1 MNVLII
7 GNGGRENAI
16 AWSVYASPLLGKLF
30 CMPGN
35 PGIANYATCINGNI
49 LDNNEV
55 YKCILE
61 YSIDVVIVGPET
73 PLVNGI
79 VDFLENKNIKVF
91 GPSFRAAKL
100 EGSKIFAREFC
111 KKYSIPQPNF
121 QSFSNIIKAQSYIK
135 SMDEKNGYV
144 IKADGLASGKG
155 VVVTNNRNEALNYI
169 NDLMVNEIF
178 GDAGKSLLIEER
190 LEGPEASIFAL
201 SDGKNHVLFSTAQDY
216 ERVFENNNGPNTG
229 GMGSISPSPIIDE
242 MMLERINKEIILPV
256 INGMRMEGT
265 PFKGVLYTGIMIS
278 DKNPK
283 VIEFNVRFGDP
294 ETQALLPRLKSD
306 FLTAILTTIDG
317 GLEHFNLRWHD
328 QIALNVVLAS
338 KGYPGKYEINKEIT
352 GLDVLKNDE
361 LVFHAGTVKDQN
373 EVLLTNSGRVLS
385 VTALS
390 ENIID
395 AGKKVYECVDKIK
408 FGGCFFRNDIGN

>member
-7 GNGGRENAI
+7 GDGGRENAI

-35 PGIANYATCINGNI
+35 PGIADYAKCIDGDI
-49 LDNNEV
+49 LNNSEV

-61 YSIDVVIVGPET
+61 NSIDVVIVGPET

-79 VDFLENKNIKVF
+79 VDFLEKKNVKIF
-91 GPSFRAAKL
+91 GPSLNAAKL

-111 KKYSIPQPNF
+111 EKYSIPQPHF
-121 QSFSNIIKAQSYIK
+121 KSFSSLIKAESYIK
-135 SMDEKNGYV
+135 SLDEKNGYV

-155 VVVTNNRNEALNYI
+155 VVVTNNRDEALKYI
-169 NDLMVNEIF
+169 NDLIGNEIF
-178 GDAGKSLLIEER
+178 GDAGKNLLIEEKI
-190 LEGPEASIFAL
+190 EGPEASIFAL
-201 SDGKNHVLFSTAQDY
+201 SDGKNHILFSTAQDY
-216 ERVFENNNGPNTG
+216 KRVFENNNGPNTG
-229 GMGSISPSPIIDE
+229 GMGSISPSPVIDE
-242 MMLERINKEIILPV
+242 MMLERINNEIILPV
-256 INGMRMEGT
+256 IKGMRLEGT

-278 DKNPK
+278 NKNPK

-317 GLEHFNLRWHD
+317 GLEHFNLRWHE

-338 KGYPGKYEINKEIT
+338 KGYPGKYEKNKKII
-352 GLDVLKNDE
+352 GLDLLKNDE
-361 LVFHAGTVKDQN
+361 LIFHAGTVKDKK

-390 ENIID
+390 ENIIN
-395 AGKKVYECVDKIK
+395 AREKVYGSIDKIK
-408 FGGCFFRNDIGN
+408 FDGCFFRTDIGN

>member
-35 PGIANYATCINGNI
+35 PGIADYATCIDGNI
-49 LDNNEV
+49 IDNNEV

-61 YSIDVVIVGPET
+61 YSIDVVIVGPEK

-79 VDFLENKNIKVF
+79 VDFLENKNIKVL
-91 GPSFRAAKL
+91 GPSFSAAKL

-169 NDLMVNEIF
+169 NDLM
-178 GDAGKSLLIEER
+178 
-190 LEGPEASIFAL
+190 L
-201 SDGKNHVLFSTAQDY
+201 S
-216 ERVFENNNGPNTG
+216 
-229 GMGSISPSPIIDE
+229 
-242 MMLERINKEIILPV
+242 
-256 INGMRMEGT
+256 
-265 PFKGVLYTGIMIS
+265 
-278 DKNPK
+278 
-283 VIEFNVRFGDP
+283 
-294 ETQALLPRLKSD
+294 
-306 FLTAILTTIDG
+306 
-317 GLEHFNLRWHD
+317 
-328 QIALNVVLAS
+328 
-338 KGYPGKYEINKEIT
+338 
-352 GLDVLKNDE
+352 
-361 LVFHAGTVKDQN
+361 
-373 EVLLTNSGRVLS
+373 
-385 VTALS
+385 
-390 ENIID
+390 
-395 AGKKVYECVDKIK
+395 
-408 FGGCFFRNDIGN
+408 